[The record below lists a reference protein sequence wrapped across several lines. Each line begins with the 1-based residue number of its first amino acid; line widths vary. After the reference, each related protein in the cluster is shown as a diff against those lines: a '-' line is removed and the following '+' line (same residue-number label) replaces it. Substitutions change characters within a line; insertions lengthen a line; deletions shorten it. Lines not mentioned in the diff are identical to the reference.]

1 MPVLDASLIVAL
13 YKPGDK
19 YKPAAQAWLD
29 SALSEDDVEL
39 HAPSIILSEVGG
51 VIARE
56 TQRSDLATAAAGGLR
71 DNGIAIHDIDE
82 HLATEAMKLAIEFKL
97 RGADAIY
104 VALAKRLGQPLVTFD
119 KEQLSRPTIISTIE
133 PPPAKRK

>member
-1 MPVLDASLIVAL
+1 MPVLDASIIVAL

-19 YKPAAQAWLD
+19 YKAAAQAWLA
-29 SALSEDDVEL
+29 SALTEDDVEL
-39 HAPSIILSEVGG
+39 HAPATILSEVGG

-56 TQRSDLATAAAGGLR
+56 TQRSDLAMAAASGLR
-71 DNGIAIHDIDE
+71 DNGIAIHEIDE
-82 HLATEAMKLAIEFKL
+82 PLATEAMKLAVEFKL

-119 KEQLSRPTIISTIE
+119 KEQLRRPTVISTIE
-133 PPPAKRK
+133 PG